1 MENNQVTFDPM
12 TGQPI
17 IQNVNNTPVNG
28 QTVPIINETGQV
40 NQTVLPTQQY
50 TTNNINSINTVQQ
63 EMQNIPTV
71 EQNKQDFINNTQI
84 NSTVKEEP
92 KKEGPNIAF
101 IVIIF
106 LIIFAAMFFLFPF
119 LLKTL
124 G

>member
-50 TTNNINSINTVQQ
+50 TTNNINSINTIQQ
-63 EMQNIPTV
+63 EMQIIPTV

-84 NSTVKEEP
+84 NSTVKE
-92 KKEGPNIAF
+92 
-101 IVIIF
+101 
-106 LIIFAAMFFLFPF
+106 
-119 LLKTL
+119 
-124 G
+124 